1 MPETIAA
8 YIATATLTASS
19 TLTFSQILIAT
30 KVAFYVAVA
39 AASTGY
45 SNSQRRKAERRSRNA
60 YVSSLQDRNI
70 SLRGT
75 LQARQLVLGR
85 VRTGGVLVFAG
96 STGADK
102 EKLTLVLAL
111 ASHRI
116 AGVDAVYFNDE
127 LVPLDGNGYATS
139 GTYNK
144 GQTVSVNMAINVV
157 AGAATVVLASAPA
170 GPVVATATNGD
181 LLIQEPNA
189 SVSGLTVTLSG
200 FGSSY
205 TGAASL
211 DYQTSSGTPRARVR
225 WVLGSD
231 DQAAFA
237 DLVSQFPGQW
247 TSDHRL
253 RGTAYLVAEL
263 DFDPDVY
270 PAGIPNISAV
280 VRGADQ
286 VVDPRTGTVAYTEN
300 PALLMRHYL
309 LHPMGGRRTAAQLD
323 DASIIAA
330 ANVCDTAV
338 NYGGG
343 TVALYTAGTVASTE
357 QTPASVCDEL
367 AEAMAGRWGYSGGVL
382 RVRAGSIGSA
392 VAAIDADWLT
402 EGSIT
407 VQPRRPRADLG
418 NVMQGSFVDPDSG
431 WQVVPFPRV
440 PLGDE
445 LAALVAEDGGMELPQ
460 DIEFAA
466 VTRVGQ
472 AQQVAATLL
481 REARQ
486 ALTVTIDCNLR
497 AYGLQM
503 FDTVSLTL
511 PRYGWDAKLFEVT
524 TRSFTLGGAI
534 RLTLRETASSIYA
547 FGTSFGS
554 TDAAPNTSLPNPWVV
569 PTIGTITASSG
580 AAVLADGSVIA
591 RVVLTWPA
599 VADSNVTQ
607 GGYVEVA
614 YRDAAVGTAEWQ
626 IVRADSYVGHVVVGL
641 RGGRAYLFR
650 ARAVNG
656 LGVRGRWSLQTSHT
670 VWKARAP
677 AIYRQASEPTVDVR
691 DGDVWFDSDAGNAQ
705 YVRISGAWVSVRDA
719 GIAQALSDAAAAQ
732 ATADGKID
740 TFWQTTAPG
749 SASEGDLWFD
759 TDDSFKQ
766 YRRTSGVW
774 VLAADTRIGQAIT
787 AASDAQATADGKVVT
802 FVQTSAPTA
811 EAVGDLWLDSDDG
824 FKMYRWSGSA
834 WVSVRDSGIA
844 QALSDA
850 AAAQATADGKIDTFW
865 QTTAP
870 GSASEGDIWFDTD
883 DGYKQYRRT
892 SGVWVLAAD
901 TRIGQAISDAADA
914 QATADGKVVTFVA
927 TSAPT
932 AEGVGDLW
940 LDSDDGNKLYRWSG
954 SAWVALAF
962 GTGAI
967 AANVAT
973 EITFDEV
980 DLAGATGTI
989 GAVSVMRSVVVTPAV
1004 ACQIEFTATVAA
1016 TNVVGDSG
1024 NKAGWQVTPA
1034 GGSTVALGGS
1044 QISTTA
1050 RQQLQCVSSFSA
1062 AASVALTFEL
1072 IADTASGN
1080 PAQAFFKSY
1089 MRITQIKR

>member
-1 MPETIAA
+1 VPEALASYLATVIWSATTVSVTTSVVLANIAVYGTIAA
-8 YIATATLTASS
+8 AS
-19 TLTFSQILIAT
+19 A
-30 KVAFYVAVA
+30 
-39 AASTGY
+39 GY
-45 SNSQRRKAERRSRNA
+45 SNSQRRKVERRSRDA
-60 YVSSLQDRNI
+60 YVSSLQDRNLT
-70 SLRGT
+70 LRGT
-75 LQARQLVLGR
+75 LEARQMVLGR
-85 VRTGGVLVFAG
+85 VRTGGVIVFAG

-116 AGVDAVYFNDE
+116 AGVDEVYFNDE
-127 LVPLDGNGYATS
+127 LVPLDGNGYASS

-144 GQTVSVNMAINVV
+144 GETVSVNLAINVV

-181 LLIQEPNA
+181 LIILEPNA
-189 SVSGLTVTLSG
+189 SVAGSTVTLSG
-200 FGSSY
+200 FGTNY

-211 DYQTSSGTPRARVR
+211 DYQTSTGTPRARVR
-225 WVLGSD
+225 WMLGAD

-237 DLVSQFPGQW
+237 DLITQFPSQW
-247 TSDHRL
+247 TADHRL
-253 RGTAYLVAEL
+253 RGTAYLVVEL
-263 DFDPDVY
+263 DYDPDVY

-280 VRGADQ
+280 VRGANE
-286 VVDPRTGTVAYTEN
+286 VVDPRTGTSAYTEN
-300 PALLMRHYL
+300 PALLLRHYL
-309 LHPMGGRRTAAQLD
+309 LHPMGGRRTVAQLD
-323 DASIIAA
+323 DGSFIAA

-343 TVALYTAGTVASTE
+343 VTTLYTAGTVASTD
-357 QTPASVCDEL
+357 QAPAGVCDEL

-382 RVRAGSIGSA
+382 RVRAGAIGAA
-392 VAAIDADWLT
+392 VAAINVDWLAD
-402 EGSIT
+402 GAIT
-407 VQPRRPRADLG
+407 VQPRLSRAELG

-440 PLGDE
+440 PVGGE
-445 LAALVAEDGGMELPQ
+445 LAALVAEDGGTELPQ
-460 DIEFAA
+460 EVEFAA

-497 AYGLQM
+497 AYTLQM

-511 PRYGWDAKLFEVT
+511 PRYGWDAKLFEVVA
-524 TRSFTLGGAI
+524 RRFTLGGAI

-547 FGTSFGS
+547 FGTSFGT

-580 AAVLADGSVIA
+580 AAVLPDGSVIA
-591 RVVLTWPA
+591 RVVLTWPE
-599 VADSNVTQ
+599 VADSGVTS
-607 GGYVEVA
+607 GGYVELA
-614 YRDAAVGTAEWQ
+614 YRDAAVGSAEWQ
-626 IVRADSYVGHVVVGL
+626 IVRADTYTGHTVVGL

-656 LGVRGRWSLQTSHT
+656 VGVRGRWSLHT
-670 VWKARAP
+670 AHEVWRARPP
-677 AIYRQASEPTVDVR
+677 AIYRQTSAPTVDVR

-705 YVRISGAWVSVRDA
+705 YLRVAGSWVSVQDA

-740 TFWQTTAPG
+740 TFWQASAPG
-749 SASEGDLWFD
+749 TASEGDLWFD

-766 YRRTSGVW
+766 YRRTSGAW

-850 AAAQATADGKIDTFW
+850 SAAQATADGKIDTFW

-870 GSASEGDIWFDTD
+870 GSASEGDLWFDTD
-883 DGYKQYRRT
+883 DGFKQYRRT
-892 SGVWVLAAD
+892 SGAWVLAAD
-901 TRIGQAISDAADA
+901 TRIGQAITAASDA

-954 SAWVALAF
+954 SAWVALAV

-967 AANVAT
+967 AVNAAT
-973 EITFDEV
+973 EVTEFFD
-980 DLAGATGTI
+980 ATG
-989 GAVSVMRSVVVTPAV
+989 VSYSNMA
-1004 ACQIEFTATVAA
+1004 
-1016 TNVVGDSG
+1016 
-1024 NKAGWQVTPA
+1024 
-1034 GGSTVALGGS
+1034 
-1044 QISTTA
+1044 
-1050 RQQLQCVSSFSA
+1050 
-1062 AASVALTFEL
+1062 
-1072 IADTASGN
+1072 
-1080 PAQAFFKSY
+1080 
-1089 MRITQIKR
+1089 